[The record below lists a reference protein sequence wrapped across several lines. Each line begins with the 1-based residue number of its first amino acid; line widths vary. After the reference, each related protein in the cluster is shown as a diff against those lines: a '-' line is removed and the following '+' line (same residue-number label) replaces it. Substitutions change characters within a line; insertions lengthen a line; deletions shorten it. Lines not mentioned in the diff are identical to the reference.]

1 MENKVS
7 NMWKSFLPSIVVF
20 ALQLA
25 FSYIGM
31 FLVFCLQAHHYTGGG
46 FKKFIQSYYKVVTS
60 TDFNVLVMLV
70 YAVIATVLFPYGITK
85 KCVIRKK
92 TSRLL
97 QLFRNSHFILLQ
109 EHCC

>member
-31 FLVFCLQAHHYTGGG
+31 FLVFCLQAH
-46 FKKFIQSYYKVVTS
+46 KKRYYLRLSLLSPHKQ
-60 TDFNVLVMLV
+60 N
-70 YAVIATVLFPYGITK
+70 
-85 KCVIRKK
+85 
-92 TSRLL
+92 SR
-97 QLFRNSHFILLQ
+97 F
-109 EHCC
+109 